1 LSGRNLDTPFV
12 TMSRTPPRRKKG
24 NGAKRTLV
32 PEREEEP
39 EELDPVARELALR
52 RMEQRSFSN
61 PGNTDLEK
69 VVRRSHEFSA
79 VLA

>member
-1 LSGRNLDTPFV
+1 
-12 TMSRTPPRRKKG
+12 M
-24 NGAKRTLV
+24 V